1 MEFVVLRFI
10 RMKNKFPVINFPTR
24 CFDFSTDLSCLA
36 LIVAPTCELL
46 RTQRINIAAA
56 SLMNLVT
63 VAIHELKCCNENCNT
78 YNTLYFDRD
87 FDIPSLVISKN
98 IFLHS
103 SEERERERSNLSNG
117 DFLLKKLLSVAYNNR
132 TTRTKC
138 TKMRNK
144 WKNRFEN
151 QEKWGIN

>member
-103 SEERERERSNLSNG
+103 SEERERERDLIYRTEIFYLKNCYLSLIITEPLEQNARRWEING
-117 DFLLKKLLSVAYNNR
+117 KIGLKIR
-132 TTRTKC
+132 
-138 TKMRNK
+138 
-144 WKNRFEN
+144 KN
-151 QEKWGIN
+151 GG